1 MRPPAPRITL
11 GGMSVRLV
19 ENGGMDAQAK
29 SELLDRP
36 VAWRDEDEPLVE
48 AIGETL
54 AQVHRLDSQEQAR
67 WLVKT
72 VIDVLEREL

>member
-1 MRPPAPRITL
+1 
-11 GGMSVRLV
+11 MSVRLV

-54 AQVHRLDSQEQAR
+54 ARVHRLDSQEQAR
-67 WLVKT
+67 RLVGT